1 MLPIVFL
8 VWGIVF
14 YQLYLYF
21 FSTPTYVTEKTEVVV
36 NVDEIKKDTFSIV
49 ANYRDP
55 FLGENIRLFQPK
67 TTTTNNQSSQPKVQK
82 NIEPKPLDKP
92 WPTIEYKGM
101 IKNNNSEKRVGI
113 VGLNSKEYLVKEGE
127 VLNGVKFMVISKE
140 LIQVSFQNEQKTISK

>member
-1 MLPIVFL
+1 MLPIVLL

-21 FSTPTYVTEKTEVVV
+21 FSTPMYVTQKAEMVV

-55 FLGENIRLFQPK
+55 FLGENIRLTQPK
-67 TTTTNNQSSQPKVQK
+67 TSSEKKQKTIKIIQPKP
-82 NIEPKPLDKP
+82 IEKP
-92 WPTIEYKGM
+92 WPSIVYKGM

-113 VGLNSKEYLVKEGE
+113 VSINSKEHLVKEGE
-127 VLNGVKFMVISKE
+127 ILNEVKFMVISKE
-140 LIQVSFQNEQKTISK
+140 LIQVSFQKEQKTISK

>member
-21 FSTPTYVTEKTEVVV
+21 FSTPTYVTEKTEVEV

-55 FLGENIRLFQPK
+55 FLGENIRLTQPK
-67 TTTTNNQSSQPKVQK
+67 TTNNQSSQQKVQK
-82 NIEPKPLDKP
+82 NIAQKPLDNP

-140 LIQVSFQNEQKTISK
+140 LIQVSFQKEQKTISK

>member
-21 FSTPTYVTEKTEVVV
+21 FSTPTYVTEKTEVIV

-55 FLGENIRLFQPK
+55 FLGENIRLTQPK
-67 TTTTNNQSSQPKVQK
+67 TTNNQSSQQKVQK
-82 NIEPKPLDKP
+82 NIAQKPLDNP

-113 VGLNSKEYLVKEGE
+113 VGLNNKEYLVKEGE

-140 LIQVSFQNEQKTISK
+140 LIQVSFQKEQKTISK

>member
-1 MLPIVFL
+1 MLPIVLL

-21 FSTPTYVTEKTEVVV
+21 FSTPTYVTKKAEMVV

-55 FLGENIRLFQPK
+55 FLGENIRLTQPK
-67 TTTTNNQSSQPKVQK
+67 TSSNKKQKTQKKIQPKP
-82 NIEPKPLDKP
+82 IDKP
-92 WPTIEYKGM
+92 WPSIEYKGM

-113 VGLNSKEYLVKEGE
+113 VSINSKEYLVKEGE
-127 VLNGVKFMVISKE
+127 ILNEVKFMVISKE
-140 LIQVSFQNEQKTISK
+140 LIQVSFQKEQKTISK

>member
-21 FSTPTYVTEKTEVVV
+21 FSTPTYVTEKTEVIV

-55 FLGENIRLFQPK
+55 FLGENIRLTQPK
-67 TTTTNNQSSQPKVQK
+67 TTNNQSSQPKVQK
-82 NIEPKPLDKP
+82 NIAPKPLDNP

-113 VGLNSKEYLVKEGE
+113 VGLNNKEYLVKEGE

-140 LIQVSFQNEQKTISK
+140 LIQVSFQKEQKTISK

>member
-14 YQLYLYF
+14 YQLFSYF
-21 FSTPTYVTEKTEVVV
+21 FSTPTYVTEKAEVVV

-67 TTTTNNQSSQPKVQK
+67 TTNNQSSQPKVQK
-82 NIEPKPLDKP
+82 NIAQKSIDKP

-113 VGLNSKEYLVKEGE
+113 VGLNNKEYLVKEGE

-140 LIQVSFQNEQKTISK
+140 LIQVSFQKEQKTISK

>member
-21 FSTPTYVTEKTEVVV
+21 FSTSTYVTEKAEVVV

-55 FLGENIRLFQPK
+55 FLGENIRLTQSK
-67 TTTTNNQSSQPKVQK
+67 TTNNQSSQPKVQK
-82 NIEPKPLDKP
+82 NIAPKPIDTP

-113 VGLNSKEYLVKEGE
+113 VGLNNKEYLVKEGE

-140 LIQVSFQNEQKTISK
+140 LIQVSFQKEQKTISK

>member
-55 FLGENIRLFQPK
+55 FLGENIRLFQSK
-67 TTTTNNQSSQPKVQK
+67 TTNNQSSQPKVQK
-82 NIEPKPLDKP
+82 NIAQKPIEKP

-127 VLNGVKFMVISKE
+127 ELNGVKFMVISKE
-140 LIQVSFQNEQKTISK
+140 FIQVSFQKEQKTISK

>member
-21 FSTPTYVTEKTEVVV
+21 FSTPTYVTEKAEVVV

-55 FLGENIRLFQPK
+55 FLGENIRLTQPK
-67 TTTTNNQSSQPKVQK
+67 TTNNQSSQPKVQK
-82 NIEPKPLDKP
+82 NIAQKPLDNP

-113 VGLNSKEYLVKEGE
+113 VGLNNKEYLVKEGE

-140 LIQVSFQNEQKTISK
+140 LIQVSFQKEQKTISK

>member
-21 FSTPTYVTEKTEVVV
+21 FSTPTYVTEKTEVEV

-55 FLGENIRLFQPK
+55 FLGENIRLTQPK
-67 TTTTNNQSSQPKVQK
+67 TTNNQSSQQKVQK
-82 NIEPKPLDKP
+82 NIAQKPLDNP

-113 VGLNSKEYLVKEGE
+113 VGLNNKEYLVKEGE

-140 LIQVSFQNEQKTISK
+140 LIQVSFQKEQKTISK

>member
-21 FSTPTYVTEKTEVVV
+21 FSTPTYVTEKTEVEV

-55 FLGENIRLFQPK
+55 FLGENIRLTQPK
-67 TTTTNNQSSQPKVQK
+67 TTNNQSSQPKVQK
-82 NIEPKPLDKP
+82 NIAQKPIDNP

-113 VGLNSKEYLVKEGE
+113 VGLNNKEYLVKEGE

-140 LIQVSFQNEQKTISK
+140 LIQVSFQKEQKTISK